1 MLCWCRAKTALSGKV
16 VCATARPTP
25 RPARGRSRS
34 VGSALASAH
43 ACAQEEEL
51 PSRSRAVHL
60 AEGLRAHAAYAA
72 DAVSHAVYHTHTQA
86 AQPVDFIKVD
96 AQGLDAIVIA
106 SARSR
111 LGQVR
116 RFALE
121 VISDDCDSTG

>member
-51 PSRSRAVHL
+51 PSRSR